1 MVMLSSGETS
11 APCGQGC
18 QLRRGEDAD
27 NYDDRGIQWT
37 TTETTDKILPSTHQY
52 AAVACG
58 EHMADSVWRSTA
70 SAQPFSTSRTW
81 WRHARLV
88 PLSEPTDGLV
98 GQEDQPT
105 ENPVDT
111 PGQLRNLPDEPQVRR
126 GVEGLEGVPGQGH
139 CS

>member
-70 SAQPFSTSRTW
+70 SAQPFSTSRT
-81 WRHARLV
+81 V
-88 PLSEPTDGLV
+88 SECDESGGMTSIDG
-98 GQEDQPT
+98 DQV
-105 ENPVDT
+105 EVRRD
-111 PGQLRNLPDEPQVRR
+111 DEPSL
-126 GVEGLEGVPGQGH
+126 LEGRYEQDRKRRREVLQ
-139 CS
+139 